1 MNKLQLVKALAESN
15 DTTQK
20 QSEQFLNSLIK
31 TIVDELSDSG
41 EVKLVGFGTFKTKIN
56 EARKGINPQTKK
68 EIKIPKKRVP
78 KFVAGKDLKEK
89 VK

>member
-1 MNKLQLVKALAESN
+1 M
-15 DTTQK
+15 
-20 QSEQFLNSLIK
+20 
-31 TIVDELSDSG
+31 DELADNG
-41 EVKLVGFGTFKTKIN
+41 EVKLVGFGTFKTKVN

-89 VK
+89 VQ